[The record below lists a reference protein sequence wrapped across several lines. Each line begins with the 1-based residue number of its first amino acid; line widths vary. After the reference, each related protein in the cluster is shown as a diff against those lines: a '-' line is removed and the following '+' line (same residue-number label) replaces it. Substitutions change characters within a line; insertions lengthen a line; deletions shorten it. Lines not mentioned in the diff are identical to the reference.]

1 MKLIANNY
9 SEKDVFK
16 FLREWS
22 GLNQKQFA
30 EQLGVSRMTIQ
41 SYERGVRR
49 YTFETLMKVADIYGY
64 NIIIQK
70 NKNNAL
76 HLRII
81 LLLKQNHLSLLIP
94 LIKAGTICFFLE
106 TCPSIYIP
114 CLIFCIAYPAS
125 IISLPLEVN
134 IK

>member
-30 EQLGVSRMTIQ
+30 EQLGVSRMTVQ

-49 YTFETLMKVADIYGY
+49 YTFK
-64 NIIIQK
+64 K
-70 NKNNAL
+70 NKNNAF

-114 CLIFCIAYPAS
+114 CLMSCIAYPAS

>member
-30 EQLGVSRMTIQ
+30 EQLGVSRMTVQ
-41 SYERGVRR
+41 SVRR
-49 YTFETLMKVADIYGY
+49 YTFETLMKVADLYGY

-70 NKNNAL
+70 
-76 HLRII
+76 
-81 LLLKQNHLSLLIP
+81 KQ
-94 LIKAGTICFFLE
+94 K
-106 TCPSIYIP
+106 
-114 CLIFCIAYPAS
+114 
-125 IISLPLEVN
+125 
-134 IK
+134 

>member
-30 EQLGVSRMTIQ
+30 EQLGVSRMTVQ
-41 SYERGVRR
+41 SYERGIRR
-49 YTFETLMKVADIYGY
+49 YTFETLKKVADLYGY

-70 NKNNAL
+70 
-76 HLRII
+76 
-81 LLLKQNHLSLLIP
+81 KQ
-94 LIKAGTICFFLE
+94 K
-106 TCPSIYIP
+106 
-114 CLIFCIAYPAS
+114 
-125 IISLPLEVN
+125 
-134 IK
+134 